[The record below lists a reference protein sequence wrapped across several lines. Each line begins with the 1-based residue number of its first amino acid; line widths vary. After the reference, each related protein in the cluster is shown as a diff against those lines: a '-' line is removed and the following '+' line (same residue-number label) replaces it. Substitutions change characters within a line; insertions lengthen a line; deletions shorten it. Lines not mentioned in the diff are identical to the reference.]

1 MDAASASI
9 YRTKAALMFR
19 IPHMKKGYLYILRCA
34 NGQYY
39 TGSTTDLAKRL
50 AQHHQGEAANFTR
63 RHRPVELVY
72 AEEFA
77 GIEEAFARE
86 KQVQGWSRQK
96 KEALIRGRYGTL
108 PRLSK
113 SRSLPKRRP
122 EQ

>member
-1 MDAASASI
+1 
-9 YRTKAALMFR
+9 MFR
-19 IPHMKKGYLYILRCA
+19 IPCMKKGYLYILRCA

-72 AEEFA
+72 AEELA

-113 SRSLPKRRP
+113 SRPLPKRRP

>member
-1 MDAASASI
+1 
-9 YRTKAALMFR
+9 MFR

>member
-1 MDAASASI
+1 
-9 YRTKAALMFR
+9 
-19 IPHMKKGYLYILRCA
+19 MKKGYLYILRCA